1 MSNALMSKHLAD
13 QMGVRIIVDGNE
25 LLPYIGG
32 DGQCYIH
39 TVNGPVVWD
48 LFGATTLSTRQ
59 RLMTFLPWA
68 REKNLPTDPAAA
80 AVATGYVA

>member
-13 QMGVRIIVDGNE
+13 KIGVHIVVDGNA
-25 LLPYIGG
+25 LTPYIGG

-39 TVNGPVVWD
+39 TVAGPVVWD
-48 LFGATTLSTRQ
+48 LFADTTLSTRQ

-68 REKNLPTDPAAA
+68 RDKDLPTDPAAA
-80 AVATGYVA
+80 AVATGYSV